1 MNKTIFFF
9 FFISISISKICY
21 SQWVEQEQIK
31 MFSNRVDSPIEITV
45 SERNG
50 QYAFYA
56 ENRSSYS
63 FELELK
69 TKTVNLRPDNYSG
82 KFVLQP
88 GINHLVTLTRKSTDM
103 GSNYS
108 YTYKYGIGDP
118 NHIPETNYSYLIPT
132 GKGNTTKLFYSKQN
146 NRYYMKDCFT
156 MDEGD
161 TVYCMRKGYVTAV
174 PGMYHASD
182 RIAKT
187 NSLEICH
194 SDGTIM
200 IYENLNEDQILIE
213 FGKKV
218 YPGQPL
224 GTVNKEKHLKV
235 QLYSLIGDYKLRRLN
250 IKYFYNDT
258 SKEFSDEM
266 SAFHAEYPDSLIIKE
281 MSKRELKKFKK
292 GKLQD

>member
-1 MNKTIFFF
+1 MQRFLLILTIAFLLSE
-9 FFISISISKICY
+9 ITC
-21 SQWVEQEQIK
+21 SQSVEQEQIT
-31 MFSNRVDSPIEITV
+31 MFSNRVDSPIEIKVT
-45 SERNG
+45 ERNG
-50 QYAFYA
+50 QYTFIA
-56 ENRSSYS
+56 ENRSSYP

-118 NHIPETNYSYLIPT
+118 NQIPDTNYTYLIPT
-132 GKGNTTKLFYSKQN
+132 GEGNTTKLFYSKQN
-146 NRYYMKDCFT
+146 NRYYIKDYFT
-156 MDEGD
+156 MDEED

-182 RIAKT
+182 RIAKS

-200 IYENLNEDQILIE
+200 IYENLREDQILTE

-224 GTVNKEKHLKV
+224 GTVNKEKHLRV

-258 SKEFSDEM
+258 NKEFSDEM
-266 SAFHAEYPDSLIIKE
+266 SSFPAKYPDSLILKE
-281 MSKRELKKFKK
+281 MSKREIKKFKK
-292 GKLQD
+292 GKLQY